1 MRIELT
7 NKGFADL
14 CLTTWLPRRV
24 FELSRRSFYWHHSA
38 SREFKSIPVITV
50 PRMCLHVR
58 GATLIANSVVLP
70 GEANEPH
77 T

>member
-1 MRIELT
+1 
-7 NKGFADL
+7 
-14 CLTTWLPRRV
+14 
-24 FELSRRSFYWHHSA
+24 
-38 SREFKSIPVITV
+38 
-50 PRMCLHVR
+50 MCLHVR